1 MSYYTHR
8 RCTAAGQYVR
18 ADVPL
23 CHAGDLYL
31 YYTQQK
37 HSDGPQHIHVDVQPE
52 VSVRK
57 KNNIFVKINNIK
69 FHENLSVGDVVTAHG
84 ERNETIS
91 LF

>member
-1 MSYYTHR
+1 M
-8 RCTAAGQYVR
+8 AAGQYVH

-23 CHAGDLYL
+23 CHAGDLNPH
-31 YYTQQK
+31 YTQQK

-69 FHENLSVGDVVTAHG
+69 FHENLSVGNLVTAHG
-84 ERNETIS
+84 KRNEIIS
-91 LF
+91 SF

>member
-8 RCTAAGQYVR
+8 RCMAAGQYVH

-23 CHAGDLYL
+23 CHAGDLNPH
-31 YYTQQK
+31 YTQQK

-69 FHENLSVGDVVTAHG
+69 FH
-84 ERNETIS
+84 
-91 LF
+91 

>member
-1 MSYYTHR
+1 M
-8 RCTAAGQYVR
+8 
-18 ADVPL
+18 
-23 CHAGDLYL
+23 
-31 YYTQQK
+31 
-37 HSDGPQHIHVDVQPE
+37 HVDVQPE

-57 KNNIFVKINNIK
+57 KSNIFVKINNIK

>member
-8 RCTAAGQYVR
+8 RRTAAGQYVH

-23 CHAGDLYL
+23 CHAADLNL

-57 KNNIFVKINNIK
+57 
-69 FHENLSVGDVVTAHG
+69 
-84 ERNETIS
+84 TITF
-91 LF
+91 LLN